1 MRARYKGPG
10 GTGVVSLEDT
20 ATVQDLF
27 NEIKDKTGI
36 AEFSLKYGW
45 PLQTLTLEQKDA
57 NAKDLGLNGQSFS
70 IEPAQHRAITPPP
83 VAPAA
88 RAPEASGPASK
99 KPRFDSDADPTPSE
113 ISIPWPE
120 RESTLRESATP
131 ILNCTSSDQISVL
144 RVMPDDNSCL
154 FTAFGGAIPGKQ
166 MEAKELR
173 KMVADYIRQH
183 PDDYPEAV
191 LDMPVEKY
199 IRTIQDPERW
209 GGAIELGIFSDLF
222 DLEVVAFDVKSQN
235 PLRFGENKD
244 SRCILVYSGIH
255 YDRIACSPSEPPY
268 THSDLPP
275 ELDRTNWSTSDD
287 EILNKT
293 RELIRKLHEMHYFTD
308 TTEFLLRCTVHGC
321 DWLGNGQKEANKH
334 AKATGHMGFSEI
346 KDEPAGTLGGP
357 PGAAAT
363 FGDNALRKCDAPGCE
378 WLGSGT
384 VEARIHGSETG
395 HTSMTEI
402 PDF

>member
-10 GTGVVSLEDT
+10 GTGVVSLDDT
-20 ATVQDLF
+20 ATVGDLF

-36 AEFSLKYGW
+36 TEFSLKYGW

-70 IEPAQHRAITPPP
+70 IEPAHHRTITPPP
-83 VAPAA
+83 AAAVAAPAA
-88 RAPEASGPASK
+88 RAPEASK
-99 KPRFDSDADPTPSE
+99 KPRLDADPSPSD

-120 RESTLRESATP
+120 RESTL
-131 ILNCTSSDQISVL
+131 LL

-235 PLRFGENKD
+235 PLRFGENKE

-268 THSDLPP
+268 AHSDLPP
-275 ELDRTNWSTSDD
+275 ELDRTNWSTADD
-287 EILNKT
+287 EVLDRT
-293 RELIRKLHEMHYFTD
+293 RALIRKLHEMHYFTD
-308 TTEFLLRCTVHGC
+308 TTEFLLRCTVAGC

-346 KDEPAGTLGGP
+346 KDEPAGGSSGAGAGAGASAGGGGGGG
-357 PGAAAT
+357 GAV

-384 VEARIHGSETG
+384 AEARIHTSATG
-395 HTSMTEI
+395 HTAMTEI

>member
-20 ATVQDLF
+20 ATVGDLF
-27 NEIKDKTGI
+27 NEIKGKTGI
-36 AEFSLKYGW
+36 AEFTLKYGW
-45 PLQTLTLEQKDA
+45 PLQTLTLEHKDA

-70 IEPAQHRAITPPP
+70 IEPAHHRAITPPP
-83 VAPAA
+83 AAAAPAS
-88 RAPEASGPASK
+88 RGLEASK
-99 KPRFDSDADPTPSE
+99 KPRLDPDADPSPSD

-120 RESTLRESATP
+120 RESTL
-131 ILNCTSSDQISVL
+131 LL

-235 PLRFGENKD
+235 PLRFGENKE

-255 YDRIACSPSEPPY
+255 YDRIACSPSEPPHY
-268 THSDLPP
+268 AHSDLPP
-275 ELDRTNWSTSDD
+275 ELDRTNWSTADD
-287 EILNKT
+287 EVLDRT
-293 RELIRKLHEMHYFTD
+293 RALIRKLHEMHYFTD
-308 TTEFLLRCTVHGC
+308 TTEFLLRCTVAGC
-321 DWLGNGQKEANKH
+321 DWLGNGQREANKH

-346 KDEPAGTLGGP
+346 KDEPAGGGGG
-357 PGAAAT
+357 GASGGAGAGAGASAGAGGA

-384 VEARIHGSETG
+384 AEARIHTGATG
-395 HTSMTEI
+395 HTAMTEI

>member
-20 ATVQDLF
+20 ATVGDLF

-36 AEFSLKYGW
+36 TDFSLKYGW

-70 IEPAQHRAITPPP
+70 IEPAQPRAITPPP
-83 VAPAA
+83 AAPPAA
-88 RAPEASGPASK
+88 SRGPEAGGPAVK
-99 KPRFDSDADPTPSE
+99 KARLDSDADATPSE

-120 RESTLRESATP
+120 RESTL
-131 ILNCTSSDQISVL
+131 LL

-166 MEAKELR
+166 LEAKELR

-268 THSDLPP
+268 AHSDLPP

-287 EILNKT
+287 EILDKT
-293 RELIRKLHEMHYFTD
+293 RALIRKLHEMHYFTD
-308 TTEFLLRCTVHGC
+308 TSDFLLRCTVPGC
-321 DWLGNGQKEANKH
+321 DWLGNGQREANKH
-334 AKATGHMGFSEI
+334 AKASGHSGFSEI
-346 KDEPAGTLGGP
+346 KDEPSGGGSNAGAA
-357 PGAAAT
+357 GAAAS
-363 FGDNALRKCDAPGCE
+363 FGDNALRKCNAPGCE
-378 WLGSGT
+378 WLGTSLT
-384 VEARIHGSETG
+384 EASIHTGETG
-395 HTSMTEI
+395 HTSMAEI

>member
-20 ATVQDLF
+20 ATVGDLF
-27 NEIKDKTGI
+27 NEIKEKTGI
-36 AEFSLKYGW
+36 ADFSLKYGW

-70 IEPAQHRAITPPP
+70 IEPAQPRAITPPP
-83 VAPAA
+83 AAPPAA
-88 RAPEASGPASK
+88 SRGPEAGGPAAK
-99 KPRFDSDADPTPSE
+99 KARLDPDADATPSE

-120 RESTLRESATP
+120 RESTL
-131 ILNCTSSDQISVL
+131 LL

-166 MEAKELR
+166 LEAKELR

-275 ELDRTNWSTSDD
+275 NSTAPTGAPRTTRFSTRRGPSSASC
-287 EILNKT
+287 T
-293 RELIRKLHEMHYFTD
+293 
-308 TTEFLLRCTVHGC
+308 RCTTSPTLLTFCCAAPSLAAIGSATR
-321 DWLGNGQKEANKH
+321 EANKH
-334 AKATGHMGFSEI
+334 AKASGHSGFSEI
-346 KDEPAGTLGGP
+346 KDEPSGGGGTAAAAA
-357 PGAAAT
+357 GAAAS
-363 FGDNALRKCDAPGCE
+363 FGDNALRKCNAPGCE
-378 WLGSGT
+378 WLGTSLA
-384 VEARIHGSETG
+384 EASVHTGETG
-395 HTSMTEI
+395 HTSMAEI

>member
-1 MRARYKGPG
+1 MRARFKGPG
-10 GTGVVSLEDT
+10 GTGVVSLDDT
-20 ATVQDLF
+20 ATVGDLF
-27 NEIKDKTGI
+27 IEIKDKTGI
-36 AEFSLKYGW
+36 ADFSLKYGW
-45 PLQTLTLEQKDA
+45 PLQTLTLEHKDA
-57 NAKDLGLNGQSFS
+57 NANDLGLNGQSFS
-70 IEPAQHRAITPPP
+70 IEPAQPRAFTPPP
-83 VAPAA
+83 AAPPATARGPEAGGPAA
-88 RAPEASGPASK
+88 K
-99 KPRFDSDADPTPSE
+99 KARLDSDADATPSE

-120 RESTLRESATP
+120 RESTL
-131 ILNCTSSDQISVL
+131 LL

-166 MEAKELR
+166 LEAKELR
-173 KMVADYIRQH
+173 KMAADYIRQH

-191 LDMPVEKY
+191 LEMPVEKY

-222 DLEVVAFDVKSQN
+222 DLEIVAFDVKSQN

-287 EILNKT
+287 EILDKT
-293 RELIRKLHEMHYFTD
+293 RALIRKLHEMHYFTD
-308 TTEFLLRCTVHGC
+308 TSDFLLRCTVPGC

-334 AKATGHMGFSEI
+334 AKASGHSGFSEI
-346 KDEPAGTLGGP
+346 KDEPSSG
-357 PGAAAT
+357 GAAAGAAT
-363 FGDNALRKCDAPGCE
+363 SSGDNALRKCNAPGCE
-378 WLGSGT
+378 WLGTSLA
-384 VEARIHGSETG
+384 EASFHMGETG
-395 HTSMTEI
+395 HTSMAEI

>member
-20 ATVQDLF
+20 ATVGDLF

-36 AEFSLKYGW
+36 ADFNLKYGW
-45 PLQTLTLEQKDA
+45 PLQTLTLGQKDVNA
-57 NAKDLGLNGQSFS
+57 NDLGLNGQSFS
-70 IEPAQHRAITPPP
+70 IEPAQPRAITPPP
-83 VAPAA
+83 AALPVASRGA
-88 RAPEASGPASK
+88 EAGGPAVK
-99 KPRFDSDADPTPSE
+99 KARLDSDADATPSE

-120 RESTLRESATP
+120 RESTL
-131 ILNCTSSDQISVL
+131 LL

-166 MEAKELR
+166 LEAKELR

-222 DLEVVAFDVKSQN
+222 DLEVVAFDVKSQS

-287 EILNKT
+287 EILDKT
-293 RELIRKLHEMHYFTD
+293 RALIRKLHEMHYFTD
-308 TTEFLLRCTVHGC
+308 TTEFLLRCTVPGC
-321 DWLGNGQKEANKH
+321 DWLGSGQNEANKH
-334 AKATGHMGFSEI
+334 AKASGHSGFSEI
-346 KDEPAGTLGGP
+346 KDEPSGHGAA
-357 PGAAAT
+357 GAAAG
-363 FGDNALRKCDAPGCE
+363 FGDSALRKCNAPGCE
-378 WLGSGT
+378 WLGTGLT
-384 VEARIHGSETG
+384 EASIHTGETG
-395 HTSMTEI
+395 HTSMAEI

>member
-20 ATVQDLF
+20 ATVGDLF

-36 AEFSLKYGW
+36 TDFSLKYGW

-70 IEPAQHRAITPPP
+70 IEPAQPRAITPPP
-83 VAPAA
+83 AAPPAA
-88 RAPEASGPASK
+88 SRGPEAGGPAVK
-99 KPRFDSDADPTPSE
+99 KARLDSDADATPSE

-120 RESTLRESATP
+120 RESTL
-131 ILNCTSSDQISVL
+131 LL

-166 MEAKELR
+166 LEAKELR

-287 EILNKT
+287 EILDKT
-293 RELIRKLHEMHYFTD
+293 RALIRKLHEMHYFTD
-308 TTEFLLRCTVHGC
+308 TSDFLLRCTVPGC
-321 DWLGNGQKEANKH
+321 DWLGNGQREANKH
-334 AKATGHMGFSEI
+334 AKASGHSGFSEI
-346 KDEPAGTLGGP
+346 KDEPSGGGSNAGAA
-357 PGAAAT
+357 GAAAS
-363 FGDNALRKCDAPGCE
+363 FGDNALRKCNAPGCE
-378 WLGSGT
+378 WLGTSLT
-384 VEARIHGSETG
+384 EASIHTGETG
-395 HTSMTEI
+395 HTSMAEI

>member
-10 GTGVVSLEDT
+10 GTGVVSLDDT
-20 ATVQDLF
+20 ATVGDLF

-45 PLQTLTLEQKDA
+45 PLQTLTLEQRDA

-70 IEPAQHRAITPPP
+70 IEPAHHRTITPPP
-83 VAPAA
+83 AAVAAPAA
-88 RAPEASGPASK
+88 RAPEASK
-99 KPRFDSDADPTPSE
+99 RPRLDADADPSPSD

-120 RESTLRESATP
+120 RESTL
-131 ILNCTSSDQISVL
+131 LL

-235 PLRFGENKD
+235 PLRFGENKE

-268 THSDLPP
+268 AHSDLPP
-275 ELDRTNWSTSDD
+275 ELDRTNWSTADD
-287 EILNKT
+287 EVLDRT
-293 RELIRKLHEMHYFTD
+293 RALIRKLHEMHYFTD
-308 TTEFLLRCTVHGC
+308 TTEFLLRCTVAGC

-346 KDEPAGTLGGP
+346 KDEPAGGSSGAGAGASAGGGGSA
-357 PGAAAT
+357 GAI
-363 FGDNALRKCDAPGCE
+363 FGDNALRKCDIPGCE

-384 VEARIHGSETG
+384 AEARIHTSATG
-395 HTSMTEI
+395 HTAMTEI

>member
-1 MRARYKGPG
+1 MRARFKGPG
-10 GTGVVSLEDT
+10 GTGVVALDDT
-20 ATVQDLF
+20 ATVGDLF
-27 NEIKDKTGI
+27 TEIKDKTGI
-36 AEFSLKYGW
+36 ADFSLKYGW
-45 PLQTLTLEQKDA
+45 PLQTLTLEHKDA

-70 IEPAQHRAITPPP
+70 IEPAQPRAFTPPP
-83 VAPAA
+83 AAPLAAA
-88 RAPEASGPASK
+88 RGPEADVSAVNK
-99 KPRFDSDADPTPSE
+99 ARLYSDADATPSE

-120 RESTLRESATP
+120 RESTLRKSP
-131 ILNCTSSDQISVL
+131 FL

-166 MEAKELR
+166 LEAKELR
-173 KMVADYIRQH
+173 KMAADYIRQH

-191 LDMPVEKY
+191 LEMPVDKY

-209 GGAIELGIFSDLF
+209 GGAIELGIFSDIF
-222 DLEVVAFDVKSQN
+222 DLEIVAFDVKSQN

-287 EILNKT
+287 EVLDKT
-293 RELIRKLHEMHYFTD
+293 RALIRKLHEMHYFTD
-308 TTEFLLRCTVHGC
+308 TSDFLLRCTVPGC
-321 DWLGNGQKEANKH
+321 DWIGNGQKEANKH
-334 AKATGHMGFSEI
+334 AKASGHSGFSEI
-346 KDEPAGTLGGP
+346 KDEPFGGA
-357 PGAAAT
+357 GAAAGAAT
-363 FGDNALRKCDAPGCE
+363 SFGDNALRKCNTPGCE
-378 WLGSGT
+378 WLGTSLAEVG
-384 VEARIHGSETG
+384 IHTDETG

>member
-10 GTGVVSLEDT
+10 GTGVVSLDDT
-20 ATVQDLF
+20 ATVGDLF

-45 PLQTLTLEQKDA
+45 PLQTLTLEQRDA

-70 IEPAQHRAITPPP
+70 IEPAHHRTITPPP
-83 VAPAA
+83 AAVAAPAA
-88 RAPEASGPASK
+88 RAPEASK
-99 KPRFDSDADPTPSE
+99 RPRLDADADPSPSD

-120 RESTLRESATP
+120 RESTL
-131 ILNCTSSDQISVL
+131 LL

-235 PLRFGENKD
+235 PLRFGENKE

-268 THSDLPP
+268 AHSDLPP
-275 ELDRTNWSTSDD
+275 ELDRTNWSTADD
-287 EILNKT
+287 EVLDRT
-293 RELIRKLHEMHYFTD
+293 RALIRKLHEMHYFTD
-308 TTEFLLRCTVHGC
+308 TTEFLLRCTVAGC

-346 KDEPAGTLGGP
+346 KDEPAGGSSGAGAGASAGGG
-357 PGAAAT
+357 GAAAAV
-363 FGDNALRKCDAPGCE
+363 FGDNALRKCDVPGCE

-384 VEARIHGSETG
+384 AEARIHTSATG
-395 HTSMTEI
+395 HTAMTEI